1 MIKRFMGYFKGEK
14 MAFIFF
20 VLTLFSTILN
30 VLEPY
35 MNGRLV
41 EALTNKN
48 FAEMAKAA
56 ILIAIIATSYALI
69 RYVANKTSV
78 TLKTRIRKRIES
90 DLCKKALEIKA
101 KFLEDFKSGELTSIT
116 KENPE
121 EFVENLADILMSAFS
136 VLSAV
141 AVAAYVAYLNIW
153 CLFLYIAFFLVVF
166 FYQNA
171 SLKKE
176 KNNAD
181 KGKKEGDSGKSLV
194 NQIFKGIADI
204 KVLNMKDVILNKYL
218 GILDTEIEAQKNQST
233 ARFANR
239 LFCNIAFEVYTFLF
253 IILGVLLMTKDMMQ
267 IQTFITIYLYRSYM
281 YSLVFAVAEIRSK
294 IVEVRSLT
302 DRMNKVLS
310 IEDNKIEQF
319 GEVDTPQS
327 ETHTIEFTNVSF
339 AYGENYVLKS
349 ISLTVKQGEII
360 GIVGES
366 GSAKTTVIKLASRL
380 LEPIEGTIEVDG
392 RNIYEY
398 SQKGY
403 TELVSLASQ
412 QPFVFAFTIRENLLM
427 VKPNA
432 SETEMWKALEKAQ
445 IIGFVKSLEKGLDTI
460 ITESMNLSGGQLQ
473 RIALARLF
481 LKNTPIIILDEATSA
496 LDNKTQDQI
505 TQVIKSESSNHIFI
519 IIAHRIEAV
528 KDAHRIVFMDKG
540 SIADEGTHEELCQRN
555 PDYLKLTTTRR
566 HA

>member
-1 MIKRFMGYFKGEK
+1 

-20 VLTLFSTILN
+20 VLTLSSTILN

-181 KGKKEGDSGKSLV
+181 KGKKKE
-194 NQIFKGIADI
+194 
-204 KVLNMKDVILNKYL
+204 IL
-218 GILDTEIEAQKNQST
+218 E
-233 ARFANR
+233 R
-239 LFCNIAFEVYTFLF
+239 V
-253 IILGVLLMTKDMMQ
+253 
-267 IQTFITIYLYRSYM
+267 
-281 YSLVFAVAEIRSK
+281 
-294 IVEVRSLT
+294 
-302 DRMNKVLS
+302 
-310 IEDNKIEQF
+310 
-319 GEVDTPQS
+319 
-327 ETHTIEFTNVSF
+327 
-339 AYGENYVLKS
+339 
-349 ISLTVKQGEII
+349 
-360 GIVGES
+360 
-366 GSAKTTVIKLASRL
+366 
-380 LEPIEGTIEVDG
+380 
-392 RNIYEY
+392 
-398 SQKGY
+398 
-403 TELVSLASQ
+403 
-412 QPFVFAFTIRENLLM
+412 
-427 VKPNA
+427 
-432 SETEMWKALEKAQ
+432 
-445 IIGFVKSLEKGLDTI
+445 
-460 ITESMNLSGGQLQ
+460 
-473 RIALARLF
+473 
-481 LKNTPIIILDEATSA
+481 
-496 LDNKTQDQI
+496 
-505 TQVIKSESSNHIFI
+505 
-519 IIAHRIEAV
+519 
-528 KDAHRIVFMDKG
+528 
-540 SIADEGTHEELCQRN
+540 
-555 PDYLKLTTTRR
+555 
-566 HA
+566 